1 MQKDDLSQNGRV
13 HLLFTVRLQSKK
25 GRIKYEA
32 APWGHKECVVIKVKN
47 HICTKCG
54 MEIDSFLNEG
64 EIEQYRHGNQAAKGY
79 EWADA
84 RAA

>member
-1 MQKDDLSQNGRV
+1 M
-13 HLLFTVRLQSKK
+13 
-25 GRIKYEA
+25 
-32 APWGHKECVVIKVKN
+32 IKVKN

-79 EWADA
+79 ERADA